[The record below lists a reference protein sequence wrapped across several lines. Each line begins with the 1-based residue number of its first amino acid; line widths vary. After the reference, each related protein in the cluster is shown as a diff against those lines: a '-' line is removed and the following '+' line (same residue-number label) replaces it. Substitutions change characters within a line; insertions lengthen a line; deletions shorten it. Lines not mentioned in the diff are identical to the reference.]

1 MSASLAVLYLTNE
14 GECVVISDF
23 VCAVVGS
30 VVGAVVGSLDGD
42 LVSDV
47 IYKVGDVGCGGALS
61 SIDVSSVVNKLVTS
75 RTDHVCNVVDS
86 SEVGNGNVDSLG
98 EFDSHG
104 VTLKMT

>member
-30 VVGAVVGSLDGD
+30 VVGSLDGD
-42 LVSDV
+42 VVSDV

-86 SEVGNGNVDSLG
+86 SEVDNGNVDSLG

>member
-30 VVGAVVGSLDGD
+30 VVGSLDGD
-42 LVSDV
+42 VVSDV

-61 SIDVSSVVNKLVTS
+61 SIDVSSVVNKLVSS

-86 SEVGNGNVDSLG
+86 SEVDNGNVDSLG

>member
-23 VCAVVGS
+23 VCAVVG
-30 VVGAVVGSLDGD
+30 AVVGSLDGD
-42 LVSDV
+42 VVSDV

-86 SEVGNGNVDSLG
+86 SEVDNGNVDSLG